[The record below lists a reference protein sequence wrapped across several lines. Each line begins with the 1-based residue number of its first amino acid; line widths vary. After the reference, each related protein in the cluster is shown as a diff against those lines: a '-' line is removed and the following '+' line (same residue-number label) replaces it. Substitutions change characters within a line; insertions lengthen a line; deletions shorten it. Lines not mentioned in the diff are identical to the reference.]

1 MNKPAKTTTSKNEHQ
16 IEKEG
21 YTDKI
26 IMKKKDETKGY
37 DKNK

>member
-1 MNKPAKTTTSKNEHQ
+1 MNKLARTTMSKNELH

-26 IMKKKDETKGY
+26 IMKAKNDGTK
-37 DKNK
+37 